1 LILREHNVDSSQVQA
16 RLDAEDSRTLH
27 YLSAQTQPALQQILK
42 NHLLTAQL
50 SAIIAKPHSGLDFM
64 IDEKNFDDLK
74 LLYQLVSTVPDGLPC
89 LIRSLKESI
98 GRRGK
103 SINRAS
109 EGVEVDVVDV
119 VNEVAGDEGGNK
131 GKAKMQSINAKQT
144 LAFALQWVQ
153 DVLDMRDIFDQIW
166 KRSLCQDREL
176 ECALD
181 AVRFSFI
188 LVMTQ

>member
-1 LILREHNVDSSQVQA
+1 VRA
-16 RLDAEDSRTLH
+16 RFDAEDSRTLH

-42 NHLLTAQL
+42 NHLLTSQL
-50 SAIIAKPHSGLDFM
+50 SAIIAKPHSGLDCM

-74 LLYQLVSTVPDGLPC
+74 LLYQLFSRVPDGLSC

-109 EGVEVDVVDV
+109 AGVEVGVVDV
-119 VNEVAGDEGGNK
+119 VNDVAGGEGGNK
-131 GKAKMQSINAKQT
+131 GKAKAQSINTKQT
-144 LAFALQWVQ
+144 LALALQWVQ
-153 DVLDMRDIFDQIW
+153 GVLDMRDIFDQIW
-166 KRSLCQDREL
+166 KRALCQDREL

-181 AVRFSFI
+181 AVRFSVT
-188 LVMTQ
+188 LVITQ